1 MFILQFVF
9 EIFYGGLKCV
19 RTTLIEFKAQTLFH
33 RKINKSQSLAT
44 VIIGCEARYK

>member
-1 MFILQFVF
+1 MFILQFVV
-9 EIFYGGLKCV
+9 EIFYGGV